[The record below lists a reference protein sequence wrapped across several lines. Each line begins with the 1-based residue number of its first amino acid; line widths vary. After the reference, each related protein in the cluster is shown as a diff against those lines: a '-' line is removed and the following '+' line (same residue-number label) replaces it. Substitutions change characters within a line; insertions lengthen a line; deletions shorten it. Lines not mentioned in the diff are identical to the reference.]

1 MWAGAGALRLRT
13 ARAGRGVP
21 RRRPDIAH
29 VRGRLLN
36 REHPTEH
43 VNHSPGVSAPR
54 PPSGVRRRGSSE
66 AAAAA
71 HQAPPRVG
79 HDRSPHWHGTTLVP
93 TQARHDATSAGRQKG
108 ANTSPQLGYNLGK
121 LGWARGTL
129 GARARTHSSPHST
142 APVAEPRERRVD
154 PTVPH
159 GATRGAWPSDGH
171 ASPGAVV
178 STCMQ
183 EPTRNGLQ
191 RSHTRSMAMRL
202 WGER

>member
-54 PPSGVRRRGSSE
+54 PSGVRRRGSSE

-108 ANTSPQLGYNLGK
+108 ANTSPQLGYNLGMGK
-121 LGWARGTL
+121 GHVRGMSTNPQFP
-129 GARARTHSSPHST
+129 TEPH
-142 APVAEPRERRVD
+142 EE
-154 PTVPH
+154 H
-159 GATRGAWPSDGH
+159 GH
-171 ASPGAVV
+171 
-178 STCMQ
+178 Q
-183 EPTRNGLQ
+183 
-191 RSHTRSMAMRL
+191 MAMRPL
-202 WGER
+202 APW